1 MNMIAACLLALLLGS
16 CSTQQAPPSPGS
28 TAPPTWTAKDWRTTC
43 RYDTAVLPE
52 LSGLAPSVRHKGVL
66 WAINDG
72 GNANVIYALDASS
85 CAIRGQYSLTTPT
98 SDSEALA
105 SGRNSEGRPVLWL
118 GDIGDNLSQRSD
130 VAVLEIPNQHWDPPQ
145 VRPRS
150 MLSATPAV
158 HGMRK
163 PSWPHQTG
171 ATSTWCS
178 KQLPRSTIYRIPIR
192 SGRVRAEAIG
202 GAPAF
207 TTDAG
212 LNPRTGDY
220 ALRDYAAITRFAG
233 PVPGRR
239 LRPGR
244 ATALA
249 PGRSRRLQ
257 PQRPSTV
264 HRFGGRRPAPPSRC
278 SYRKRKPFSIR

>member
-130 VAVLEIPNQHWDPPQ
+130 VAVLEIPEPALGSTSGP
-145 VRPRS
+145 
-150 MLSATPAV
+150 ATKHAFSYP
-158 HGMRK
+158 G
-163 PSWPHQTG
+163 G
-171 ATSTWCS
+171 ARDAEALMAAPDGRNLYVVS

-239 LRPGR
+239 LGRVVPPPLRQAEAVAFSRNGR
-244 ATALA
+244 ALFTASE
-249 PGRSRRLQ
+249 GDDRLLRADVLTANGNHFQ
-257 PQRPSTV
+257 
-264 HRFGGRRPAPPSRC
+264 
-278 SYRKRKPFSIR
+278 